1 MALLMKLHMQP
12 ETARMFS
19 LCVHSVTPRKDAQG
33 PDIMRWL
40 SDNIAKTESGFR
52 PWTRAD
58 REFRFMH
65 ERDAIMFA
73 LRWS

>member
-1 MALLMKLHMQP
+1 MKKHMLP

-19 LCVHSVTPRKDAQG
+19 WCVHCVTPRKDAYG
-33 PDIMRWL
+33 PDIHRWL
-40 SDNIAKTESGFR
+40 IDNIPKTDAGFR
-52 PWTRAD
+52 PWIRSD